1 MACCAPSP
9 TASMAITAPTPT
21 IMPSMVRTERSL
33 FLARARI
40 AMRRRALK
48 SMIGSVL
55 ECRKG
60 LENVGRARP
69 ISHLFIAADLS
80 ITELN
85 RALRELSNIG
95 FMGYQDDGQALI
107 VEFLKN
113 PHDFNRRAT
122 VEIPRGLVGQ
132 KDRGPV
138 HEGAR
143 NGNALLL
150 AARKLGREVL
160 DAVSESHQVQGFTRP
175 LFSFL
180 FADLRIQRG

>member
-1 MACCAPSP
+1 MACCAPCP

-55 ECRKG
+55 QCRQG
-60 LENVGRARP
+60 LEDVGCARP
-69 ISHLFIAADLS
+69 ISHCFIAADLS
-80 ITELN
+80 IAELN

-95 FMGYQDDGQALI
+95 FVGYQDDGQALI

-113 PHDFNRRAT
+113 PHDLNRGAT
-122 VEIPRGLVGQ
+122 VEIPRGFVGE
-132 KDRGPV
+132 KDRGSV
-138 HEGAR
+138 HQRAR
-143 NGNALLL
+143 NRKALLL
-150 AARKLGREVL
+150 GARKLGGGVL
-160 DAVSESHQVQGFTRP
+160 AAGSETHK
-175 LFSFL
+175 
-180 FADLRIQRG
+180 